1 MVASTSQHLNPYDE
15 GEIMKKIILLF
26 CVTLFA
32 TGIGSNVFAQQT
44 GKPKAV
50 YHIDNTDNQ
59 GTKALHNMSYHL
71 DNAPDT
77 TIIVVTHYYGYDL
90 LLKGAKDKKTNIE
103 YAPQIA
109 ALKARGVKFEVCE
122 NTIHLRNLKKEQFIS
137 EADFTPSG
145 LVRIT
150 SLQNKDGFAYIKP

>member
-1 MVASTSQHLNPYDE
+1 
-15 GEIMKKIILLF
+15 MKNILVLFAALLF
-26 CVTLFA
+26 
-32 TGIGSNVFAQQT
+32 TGVGTNAFAQQT
-44 GKPKAV
+44 SRPKVV
-50 YHIDNTDNQ
+50 YHIDNVDSQ
-59 GTKALHNMSYHL
+59 GTKSLHNISYHL

-77 TIIVVTHYYGYDL
+77 IIIVVTHYYGYDL
-90 LLKGAKDKKTNIE
+90 LIKGAKDKTTNIE

-150 SLQNKDGFAYIKP
+150 TLQNKDGFAYIKP

>member
-1 MVASTSQHLNPYDE
+1 
-15 GEIMKKIILLF
+15 MKKIIFSLF
-26 CVTLFA
+26 FA
-32 TGIGSNVFAQQT
+32 VLTAGIGSIAFAQQIE
-44 GKPKAV
+44 KPKVV

-59 GTKALHNMSYHL
+59 GTKALHNISYHL

-77 TIIVVTHYYGYDL
+77 TIIVVTHYFGYDL
-90 LLKGAKDKKTNIE
+90 LFKGARDKKTNVE

-122 NTIHLRNLKKEQFIS
+122 NTLHLRNLKKEQFIP

>member
-44 GKPKAV
+44 SKPKAV

-77 TIIVVTHYYGYDL
+77 TIIVVTHYFGYDL

-122 NTIHLRNLKKEQFIS
+122 NTIHLRNLKKEQFIP

-150 SLQNKDGFAYIKP
+150 CLQNKDGFAYIKP